1 MSSVTFQVSCLI
13 TQNVDQLHYK
23 AGSRHVIELHGTNS
37 RVTCMSCCFSQP
49 RLQFQRILETHN
61 PDMRTWVRQ
70 DNASNLKLM
79 IVLNFRL
86 TSSNR
91 MVTWN

>member
-1 MSSVTFQVSCLI
+1 MSNVTCKVSCLI

-70 DNASNLKLM
+70 DKASKLNFCHM
-79 IVLNFRL
+79 IVCSIF
-86 TSSNR
+86 
-91 MVTWN
+91 

>member
-1 MSSVTFQVSCLI
+1 MSSVTCKVSCLI

-61 PDMRTWVRQ
+61 PDMRTWVGQ
-70 DNASNLKLM
+70 DKASKLTFCHM
-79 IVLNFRL
+79 IVCSIYILD
-86 TSSNR
+86 
-91 MVTWN
+91 

>member
-1 MSSVTFQVSCLI
+1 MYICTDKYDHFSSQVSCLI

-49 RLQFQRILETHN
+49 RLQFQRVLETHN
-61 PDMRTWVRQ
+61 PDMRAWVRR
-70 DNASNLKLM
+70 DKPPENC
-79 IVLNFRL
+79 
-86 TSSNR
+86 
-91 MVTWN
+91 